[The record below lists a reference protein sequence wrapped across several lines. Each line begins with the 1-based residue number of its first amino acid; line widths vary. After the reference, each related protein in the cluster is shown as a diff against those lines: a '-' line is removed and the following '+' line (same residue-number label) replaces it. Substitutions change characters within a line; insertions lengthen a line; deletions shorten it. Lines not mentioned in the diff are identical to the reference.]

1 VEDQE
6 SRTRAEAAPTVIT
19 MPSEIDIT
27 NAPQVGQELAEAFAP
42 GVSTVIADMTPTT
55 FCDSSGVRVLA
66 LAHKHAAADHAEL
79 RVVAP
84 TAAVLRI
91 FELTG
96 VDRLLPI
103 YPSLD
108 AARSGTGESATA

>member
-6 SRTRAEAAPTVIT
+6 IRVRAGAAPTVIT

-27 NAPQVGQELAEAFAP
+27 NAPRVGEELSAAFAP
-42 GVSTVIADMTPTT
+42 GVSAVIADMTLTT

-66 LAHKHAAADHAEL
+66 LAHKKAAADHAEL

-96 VDRLLPI
+96 LDRLLPI

-108 AARSGTGESATA
+108 AAQAGAGGAGR